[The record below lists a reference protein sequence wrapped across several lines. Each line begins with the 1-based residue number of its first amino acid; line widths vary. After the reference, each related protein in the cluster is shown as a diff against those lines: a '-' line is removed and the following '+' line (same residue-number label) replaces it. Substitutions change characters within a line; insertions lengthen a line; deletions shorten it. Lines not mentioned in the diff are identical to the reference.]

1 LPQCRAYRKNS
12 HKNND
17 QDHFLPNPALFE
29 RKPSHRWK
37 SNQSVHFSL
46 EKPKIDLDQE
56 DEDSPVKSNHKGF
69 AFATK
74 TFTIV

>member
-1 LPQCRAYRKNS
+1 
-12 HKNND
+12 
-17 QDHFLPNPALFE
+17 LFE

-46 EKPKIDLDQE
+46 EKPKIDLE

-74 TFTIV
+74 TFTFV